1 MKGNY
6 FKLVSFVALVCFM
19 GLLIS
24 GCVFII
30 GGAIGAAGGYAISSD
45 TIEGTVDKTY
55 DDIWEASTR
64 VANIMGNMKFKDRQK
79 GYIESELGNTK
90 VNINIEKIT
99 EETTKIRIKARKYYK
114 LIPDIGLAQKIYTK
128 IMQEAK

>member
-6 FKLVSFVALVCFM
+6 FRLVSFFALVCFM
-19 GLLIS
+19 GFAIS

-45 TIEGTVDKTY
+45 TIEGMVDRTY
-55 DDIWEASTR
+55 DDIWDASTR

-79 GYIESELGNTK
+79 GYIESEVANAK
-90 VNINIEKIT
+90 VNINIEKVT
-99 EETTKIRIKARKYYK
+99 DETTKIRIKARKYYK
-114 LIPDIGLAQKIYTK
+114 LMPDIVTAQKIYTK
-128 IMQEAK
+128 IMQESK